1 MANNTATS
9 AVRRRRRNT
18 TAFRNREQSKT
29 ASKST
34 ARMAAMPALSA
45 TVVLCAMASASTSLA
60 PAEAFVVSNPISR
73 SSSSSSSSSCSN
85 RLVFLANAHR
95 IRETS
100 QAFRMELPTTT
111 TMTTKTQRPTSRL
124 FLSDDKHGVADN
136 HKDDDDDN
144 DTKADVEIVSP
155 DDNDDD
161 FDNDDFDNDFD
172 DFDDNDFIDVEG
184 GEDYDEEEEED
195 PEDDPYVGMVPY
207 EFGDEPSAAAAATE
221 SSSSALAAP
230 VTTDMD
236 WGGALG
242 ALRSR
247 VDDLESGKGGD
258 PSQALFRMMSAPSPN
273 QIIGRFVAS
282 ANPQVVQAMSGAV
295 TSLLGG
301 LSNPSMGVE
310 VQVKASGEKIGSLCF
325 QLQMTGYMFR
335 NAEYVL
341 ALKQLMKLN
350 AKGAKLT
357 IEDYKEAFDRLDT
370 DKSGFIELS
379 EIQNL
384 FKEAYGGKEEDVP
397 PFEIKAFLEFF
408 DINEDGKISWE
419 EFERGLTSTAT
430 ATSKTKKDEFA
441 DRLLASMEANG
452 SAIEDEDGGDEEDD
466 DEEEEGSDLTETIS
480 GTIAAIEDEDGGD
493 EEDDDEEEEGS
504 DLTETISGTIEIEM
518 DDGKIVV
525 VDAKEYMENLKEEA
539 QKLKLALRKEQEGS
553 LPNGGNNPA
562 DPMAGLGLPNN
573 PNGADEMVDIASYI
587 ASRQGD
593 VRSLTE
599 GIKPEIVDTMKK
611 LVDFV
616 LEGGDAGRG
625 RKDLTDQQKAE
636 MEMEIPGSALQQ
648 LALWQ
653 LVLGYR
659 LREEEAKGEYIK
671 LLK

>member
-60 PAEAFVVSNPISR
+60 PAEAFVVSNPISSSSI
-73 SSSSSSSSSCSN
+73 SSSSSN
-85 RLVFLANAHR
+85 RLAFVANTHR

-100 QAFRMELPTTT
+100 QAFRTELPTTT
-111 TMTTKTQRPTSRL
+111 KMTMTTTTQRPTSRL
-124 FLSDDKHGVADN
+124 FLS
-136 HKDDDDDN
+136 
-144 DTKADVEIVSP
+144 

-207 EFGDEPSAAAAATE
+207 EFGDEPSADAAATE

-408 DINEDGKISWE
+408 DTNEDGKISWE

-452 SAIEDEDGGDEEDD
+452 SAIEDDD
-466 DEEEEGSDLTETIS
+466 D
-480 GTIAAIEDEDGGD
+480 DEDGGD
-493 EEDDDEEEEGS
+493 DDDDEEGS

>member
-1 MANNTATS
+1 
-9 AVRRRRRNT
+9 
-18 TAFRNREQSKT
+18 
-29 ASKST
+29 
-34 ARMAAMPALSA
+34 
-45 TVVLCAMASASTSLA
+45 
-60 PAEAFVVSNPISR
+60 
-73 SSSSSSSSSCSN
+73 
-85 RLVFLANAHR
+85 
-95 IRETS
+95 
-100 QAFRMELPTTT
+100 MELPTTT

-124 FLSDDKHGVADN
+124 FLSDD
-136 HKDDDDDN
+136 
-144 DTKADVEIVSP
+144 
-155 DDNDDD
+155 
-161 FDNDDFDNDFD
+161 NDDFDDD

-207 EFGDEPSAAAAATE
+207 EFGDEPSAAADAAATE

-384 FKEAYGGKEEDVP
+384 FKEAYGGKEENVP
-397 PFEIKAFLEFF
+397 PFEVKAFLEFF
-408 DINEDGKISWE
+408 DTNEDGKISWE

-452 SAIEDEDGGDEEDD
+452 S
-466 DEEEEGSDLTETIS
+466 
-480 GTIAAIEDEDGGD
+480 AIEDEDGGD

-625 RKDLTDQQKAE
+625 RKDLTDEQKAE

>member
-60 PAEAFVVSNPISR
+60 PAEAFVVSNPISSSSI
-73 SSSSSSSSSCSN
+73 SSSSSN
-85 RLVFLANAHR
+85 RLAFVANTHR

-100 QAFRMELPTTT
+100 QAFRTELPTTT
-111 TMTTKTQRPTSRL
+111 KMTMTTTTQRPTSRL
-124 FLSDDKHGVADN
+124 FLSDD
-136 HKDDDDDN
+136 
-144 DTKADVEIVSP
+144 
-155 DDNDDD
+155 
-161 FDNDDFDNDFD
+161 NDDFDDD

-207 EFGDEPSAAAAATE
+207 EFGDEPSADAAATE

-408 DINEDGKISWE
+408 DTNEDGKISWE

-452 SAIEDEDGGDEEDD
+452 SAIEDDD
-466 DEEEEGSDLTETIS
+466 D
-480 GTIAAIEDEDGGD
+480 DEDGGD
-493 EEDDDEEEEGS
+493 DDDDEEGS

>member
-1 MANNTATS
+1 M
-9 AVRRRRRNT
+9 
-18 TAFRNREQSKT
+18 
-29 ASKST
+29 
-34 ARMAAMPALSA
+34 
-45 TVVLCAMASASTSLA
+45 
-60 PAEAFVVSNPISR
+60 
-73 SSSSSSSSSCSN
+73 
-85 RLVFLANAHR
+85 
-95 IRETS
+95 
-100 QAFRMELPTTT
+100 
-111 TMTTKTQRPTSRL
+111 
-124 FLSDDKHGVADN
+124 
-136 HKDDDDDN
+136 
-144 DTKADVEIVSP
+144 
-155 DDNDDD
+155 
-161 FDNDDFDNDFD
+161 
-172 DFDDNDFIDVEG
+172 
-184 GEDYDEEEEED
+184 
-195 PEDDPYVGMVPY
+195 GMVPY
-207 EFGDEPSAAAAATE
+207 EFGDEAAAAAAASS

-230 VTTDMD
+230 VTTEMD

-242 ALRSR
+242 ALRTR

-341 ALKQLMKLN
+341 ALKQLMKLKGN
-350 AKGAKLT
+350 GAKLT
-357 IEDYKEAFDRLDT
+357 IEDYKEAFERIDT
-370 DKSGFIELS
+370 DKSGFIEVS
-379 EIQNL
+379 EIQEL
-384 FKEAYGGKEEDVP
+384 FKEAYDGKEENVP

-408 DINEDGKISWE
+408 DTNEDGKISWE
-419 EFERGLTSTAT
+419 EFERGLTSTST
-430 ATSKTKKDEFA
+430 AAAKAKTKKEEFA

-452 SAIEDEDGGDEEDD
+452 SEDD
-466 DEEEEGSDLTETIS
+466 DHETSDLE
-480 GTIAAIEDEDGGD
+480 
-493 EEDDDEEEEGS
+493 
-504 DLTETISGTIEIEM
+504 ETISGTIEIEM
-518 DDGKIVV
+518 DDGKIVE

-553 LPNGGNNPA
+553 LPNAGNAPG
-562 DPMAGLGLPNN
+562 DPMAGLNLPAN

-616 LEGGDAGRG
+616 LEGGDSARG
-625 RKDLTDQQKAE
+625 RKDLSDREKAE

-659 LREEEAKGEYIK
+659 LREEEAKGDYIK